1 MRRTLA
7 ALALVLASG
16 PGPAQAEDA
25 VVRYRIVGDAVPA
38 PLTASVGDAERGRR
52 IVTSRDFNCVL
63 CHVVPDSDAQFAGN
77 VGPSLA
83 GVGQRLNPSQLRLRV
98 VDQTRINP
106 DTVMPAYHRV
116 EGLNRVAQRYRGKPV
131 LAARD
136 VEDVVAY
143 LSTLK

>member
-1 MRRTLA
+1 VGRALA
-7 ALALVLASG
+7 ALVLVLAG
-16 PGPAQAEDA
+16 GFAGAQDEGAL
-25 VVRYRIVGDAVPA
+25 VRYRIVGDGVPV
-38 PLTASVGDAERGRR
+38 PLTESAGEAARGRR

-63 CHVVPDSDAQFAGN
+63 CHVVPDGDAQFAGN

-83 GVGQRLNPSQLRLRV
+83 GVGRRLSASQLRLRV

-106 DTVMPAYHRV
+106 DTVMPPYYRV
-116 EGLNRVAQRYRGKPV
+116 QGLNRVAQGYRGKPV
-131 LAARD
+131 LGAQD